1 MRPIDDPLFVHAVQT
16 GLLLLA
22 RHPTS
27 TTIGQY
33 TGEEWIFHVMDGIQH
48 ERDRTFTHNVT
59 GCLFFASVPSALHS
73 DCDLFAL
80 APAEKMRLKEGL
92 IHLPGSC
99 GRGPAFCLA
108 TPSDLVS
115 AEQRPHAHHG
125 CKNPLIFPVLG
136 GRHAYVF

>member
-1 MRPIDDPLFVHAVQT
+1 MGPIDSLFIHAVQT

-22 RHPTS
+22 RHPTA

-33 TGEEWIFHVMDGIQH
+33 TGEEWIFHVMDGIHDQPH
-48 ERDRTFTHNVT
+48 GVT
-59 GCLFFASVPSALHS
+59 GCLYLASVPSALHS

-80 APAEKMRLKEGL
+80 APSENVRLKEGL

-108 TPSDLVS
+108 TPLDLVS
-115 AEQRPHAHHG
+115 EGQHPHGHAG

-136 GRHAYVF
+136 GGRAYVL